1 MPDIN
6 VTVETSPAPSLSF
19 WSSSLPPQ
27 TGNAG
32 KLLGTNG
39 TSASWTNEPTLSSL
53 RIENGAYPYL
63 QLINTG
69 APTDKKKVRGY
80 VELGGKVEFARVNDA
95 ETVGTN
101 LIAWDANNNCG
112 LGTGLPQ
119 AKQHVFAGVLSSVAF
134 AVADVARW
142 EINNGNVSSV
152 RLIQLRNS
160 TGGDWTTTTTRLFQA
175 TDATAQGFIDF
186 NPHGLNHG
194 LALGTHYA
202 GLPVAG
208 INIVP
213 AGVTN
218 TVGIGTQNA
227 PSKLTVE
234 GDIRLRTNG
243 NALLFTDTG
252 GTTPYMVS
260 AVDGVFYFA
269 GTTAA
274 GAASSVFRCAMRST
288 NSPLQ
293 IDRPLKIGTNGAN
306 ISGVLK
312 ATVTHAIGTIAVG
325 GFLELTSTVTGAI
338 AGAMVHV
345 GGGAPNNLI
354 LKGYSANGDTVSVMY
369 HNPSA
374 ASVNAGT
381 RSIDLFVT
389 NII

>member
-1 MPDIN
+1 
-6 VTVETSPAPSLSF
+6 
-19 WSSSLPPQ
+19 
-27 TGNAG
+27 
-32 KLLGTNG
+32 
-39 TSASWTNEPTLSSL
+39 
-53 RIENGAYPYL
+53 
-63 QLINTG
+63 
-69 APTDKKKVRGY
+69 
-80 VELGGKVEFARVNDA
+80 
-95 ETVGTN
+95 
-101 LIAWDANNNCG
+101 
-112 LGTGLPQ
+112 
-119 AKQHVFAGVLSSVAF
+119 
-134 AVADVARW
+134 
-142 EINNGNVSSV
+142 
-152 RLIQLRNS
+152 
-160 TGGDWTTTTTRLFQA
+160 
-175 TDATAQGFIDF
+175 
-186 NPHGLNHG
+186 
-194 LALGTHYA
+194 
-202 GLPVAG
+202 
-208 INIVP
+208 
-213 AGVTN
+213 
-218 TVGIGTQNA
+218 
-227 PSKLTVE
+227 
-234 GDIRLRTNG
+234 
-243 NALLFTDTG
+243 
-252 GTTPYMVS
+252 MVS